1 MSNNKRMSMFKAF
14 LKDTNQTEEEY
25 KANIK
30 GRFNNDDNN
39 IIPIC
44 VPLINYYNNPFIP
57 EEDKTYKILSEKE
70 KMKDNE
76 IYDVEKI
83 QQIIIFAKEKRQ
95 KEKEEYIKLRQ
106 EKLQQQ
112 FFKKPIDIK

>member
-1 MSNNKRMSMFKAF
+1 
-14 LKDTNQTEEEY
+14 
-25 KANIK
+25 
-30 GRFNNDDNN
+30 
-39 IIPIC
+39 
-44 VPLINYYNNPFIP
+44 
-57 EEDKTYKILSEKE
+57 
-70 KMKDNE
+70 MKDNE